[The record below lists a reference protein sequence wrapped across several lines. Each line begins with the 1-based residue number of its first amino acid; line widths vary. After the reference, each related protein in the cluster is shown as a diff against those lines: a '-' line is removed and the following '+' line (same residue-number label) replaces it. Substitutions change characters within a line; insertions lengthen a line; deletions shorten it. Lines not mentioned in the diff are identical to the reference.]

1 MAILLRA
8 ALAVALLV
16 WLVPHA
22 EAQQRL
28 PRGSYLQSCPEA
40 SVYRGRLTAVCR
52 RRDGSFQQSSL
63 PDVGRCV
70 GDIGNMDG
78 RLRCHYGAPRPPMPG
93 GPGGP
98 MPPGGPGRPLP
109 GGSYQQSC
117 SNIGLNGST
126 LVATCKTAKGRMQRT
141 SLANVD
147 RCVGDI
153 GNNNGQLNCNR
164 R

>member
-8 ALAVALLV
+8 ALAAALFV
-16 WLVPHA
+16 WLVPQA
-22 EAQQRL
+22 EAQML
-28 PRGSYLQSCPEA
+28 PRGSYQRTCPEA

-63 PDVGRCV
+63 ADVRRCV
-70 GDIGNMDG
+70 GDIGNVDG
-78 RLRCHYGAPRPPMPG
+78 RLRCHYGAG
-93 GPGGP
+93 GS
-98 MPPGGPGRPLP
+98 MPGRPGRPSSLP

-117 SNIGLNGST
+117 SNIGLNGNT
-126 LVATCKTAKGRMQRT
+126 LVATCKTMKGRMQRT

-153 GNNNGQLNCNR
+153 GNNNGQLNCNMR
-164 R
+164 

>member
-8 ALAVALLV
+8 ALAAVLVV
-16 WLVPHA
+16 WLIPQA
-22 EAQQRL
+22 NAQQA
-28 PRGSYLQSCPEA
+28 PRGSYLRTCPEA

-63 PDVGRCV
+63 GDVGRCV
-70 GDIGNMDG
+70 GDIANVDG
-78 RLRCHYGAPRPPMPG
+78 RLRCNY

-98 MPPGGPGRPLP
+98 MPGPGRPQPVP

-126 LVATCKTAKGRMQRT
+126 LVATCKTMKGRMQRT

-153 GNNNGQLNCNR
+153 GNNNGRLNCNMR
-164 R
+164 